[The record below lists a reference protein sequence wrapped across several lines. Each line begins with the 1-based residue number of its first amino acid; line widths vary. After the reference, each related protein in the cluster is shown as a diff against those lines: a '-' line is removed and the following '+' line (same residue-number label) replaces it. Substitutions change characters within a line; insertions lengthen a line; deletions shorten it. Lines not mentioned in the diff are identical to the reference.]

1 MGSNLGKMNEK
12 IRKGLLIAFLL
23 LILSFF
29 LPFIHAETYLM
40 PEEVKEETYNIYGF
54 EHISVY
60 GAFIF
65 GIFVASFGMGI
76 SRNRTLNVWITFI
89 VSVIYSLTYFFISAL
104 TLADWGNGF
113 SRSFSIGFLTTS
125 IGVIILVFLSIENSK
140 REPISVKSDEVKN

>member
-1 MGSNLGKMNEK
+1 MSGNLDSMNEK
-12 IRKGLLIAFLL
+12 VRNGLLGAFLL

-29 LPFIHAETYLM
+29 LPFIHAETYLT
-40 PEEVKEETYNIYGF
+40 PDEVKEETYNIYGF

-65 GIFVASFGMGI
+65 GIFVAAFGMGI

-89 VSVIYSLTYFFISAL
+89 VSVIYSLTYFFISVL

-125 IGVIILVFLSIENSK
+125 IGVITLVVLSIENSK
-140 REPISVKSDEVKN
+140 REPISVKSDAVKN